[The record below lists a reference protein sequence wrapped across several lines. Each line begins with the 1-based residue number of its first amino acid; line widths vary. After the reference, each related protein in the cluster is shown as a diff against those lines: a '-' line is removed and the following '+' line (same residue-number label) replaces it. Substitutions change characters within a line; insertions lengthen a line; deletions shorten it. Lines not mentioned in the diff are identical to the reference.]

1 MLPELAASLPIS
13 GIDGTMRRAKNR
25 AEGSAH
31 LKTGSLRDVAAV
43 AGYVHAASGRRYVLV
58 AIINHPNANA
68 ARAAIQALIEW
79 SHQD

>member
-1 MLPELAASLPIS
+1 
-13 GIDGTMRRAKNR
+13 
-25 AEGSAH
+25 
-31 LKTGSLRDVAAV
+31 
-43 AGYVHAASGRRYVLV
+43 V